1 MTAAVIVA
9 KRSNAT
15 RKQPSNFS
23 SLPKVFHCR
32 TASAIVES
40 AITPAVAATM
50 SIKKCDLLS
59 NHISCYLKSSCCGWM
74 MSARFFLAAQRRR
87 LVFFVPALFSRSLMM
102 QVKAS

>member
-9 KRSNAT
+9 KKSNAT

-50 SIKKCDLLS
+50 SIKNAICCLT
-59 NHISCYLKSSCCGWM
+59 IS
-74 MSARFFLAAQRRR
+74 
-87 LVFFVPALFSRSLMM
+87 LVI
-102 QVKAS
+102 

>member
-32 TASAIVES
+32 TASEIVAS
-40 AITPAVAATM
+40 NTMPAAAATM
-50 SIKKCDLLS
+50 SIKNAICCLT
-59 NHISCYLKSSCCGWM
+59 IS
-74 MSARFFLAAQRRR
+74 
-87 LVFFVPALFSRSLMM
+87 LVI
-102 QVKAS
+102 